1 MDNTAT
7 VAISSD
13 FLTAFSKLP
22 RQIQGKVTEFI
33 NKFRINPKSSGINL
47 EKLPSIDKNIRSVR
61 IDNTYRGIVVYQ
73 KESSVYLLLWV
84 DHHDEAYEWAKR
96 KTCRVNSK
104 TGALQVFDVQSV
116 EVIEETKTSS
126 TKTIFGG
133 LTKDIMIE
141 LGAPQDLIPFLKSI
155 PDKETFNAN
164 KDKLPSDVYENFS
177 WIAEGFDPREIIDMI
192 KADTSDTELGE
203 TEKAESM
210 PVTEDFSAALKNAE
224 SKKSFVVIGGEEELR
239 RIMAEPLEK
248 WRIFLHPT
256 QRKIV
261 KKNYLLN

>member
-47 EKLPSIDKNIRSVR
+47 EKLPAIDKNIRSVR

-73 KESSVYLLLWV
+73 EESSVYLLLWV

-104 TGALQVFDVQSV
+104 TGALQVFDVQNV
-116 EVIEETKTSS
+116 EVAEETKPTNISTLFGTLTSEV
-126 TKTIFGG
+126 
-133 LTKDIMIE
+133 MIE

-155 PDKETFNAN
+155 PDKKSFDDN
-164 KDKLPSDVYENFS
+164 KDKLPPDVYENFS
-177 WIAEGFDPREIIDMI
+177 WIAEGFDPQEIIDMI
-192 KADTSDTELGE
+192 KADHSDTEQE
-203 TEKAESM
+203 KPEKA
-210 PVTEDFSAALKNAE
+210 
-224 SKKSFVVIGGEEELR
+224 
-239 RIMAEPLEK
+239 
-248 WRIFLHPT
+248 
-256 QRKIV
+256 
-261 KKNYLLN
+261 